1 MNSKIE
7 AVVFDMDGVIFDTE
21 ILYQKAWLFEAPKYN
36 ISKVEELFNKMMG
49 MSNVDIEKLFKSAY
63 GEDFPY
69 TQYRADV
76 RAKISEYIE
85 KDGLSMKTGVVE
97 ILSFLK
103 ENGYPIA
110 LATST
115 TRTSVESHLAK
126 SGIKQYFDFIV
137 TGDEVINSKP
147 APEIYLKACKG
158 LGVMPQNAIAVED
171 SFNGIRSAFNA
182 GMMPI
187 MIPDT
192 VMPDEEIT
200 ELLFKKFNNLLEL
213 IEFLKN

>member
-1 MNSKIE
+1 
-7 AVVFDMDGVIFDTE
+7 
-21 ILYQKAWLFEAPKYN
+21 
-36 ISKVEELFNKMMG
+36 
-49 MSNVDIEKLFKSAY
+49 
-63 GEDFPY
+63 
-69 TQYRADV
+69 
-76 RAKISEYIE
+76 
-85 KDGLSMKTGVVE
+85 MKTGVVE

-115 TRTSVESHLAK
+115 RRTSVESHLVK

-137 TGDEVINSKP
+137 AGDEVMNSKP

-182 GMMPI
+182 GMMPV